1 MIDSKARAK
10 QWLDEAASTLVLAT
24 PVLEPETRDLAADIV
39 AAQVWMIEVGHQLAK
54 SANQHN
60 NMVDYLLDKV
70 AVIGACVSL
79 PDDLPLRVRLFPN
92 FLNLKA

>member
-10 QWLDEAASTLVLAT
+10 QWLDEASPTLILSTPILA
-24 PVLEPETRDLAADIV
+24 PETRDLHADVV
-39 AAQVWMIEVGHQLAK
+39 AAQVWMIEVGHQLAT
-54 SANQHN
+54 SAHQHN
-60 NMVDYLLDKV
+60 HMVDYLLDKV

-92 FLNLKA
+92 FMNLKA